1 MKLENETQNWEV
13 LDDANKLITCGKLQ
27 MLEEMK
33 EILVGFQESYTRL
46 LVVNGIRDD
55 EEMNTFIKEKASA
68 RKKILT
74 NFLDLEVFDKL
85 HELVRKDAQEVKYKF
100 KSLCENNWDIRIADQ
115 KELIHELNTD
125 LKSKKKKIIRKYSFN
140 FINYI

>member
-46 LVVNGIRDD
+46 LVVNGIKDD
-55 EEMNTFIKEKASA
+55 EEMNTFIKTA
-68 RKKILT
+68 T
-74 NFLDLEVFDKL
+74 NKLQPPPPLPAAEVSFVGDSGD
-85 HELVRKDAQEVKYKF
+85 E
-100 KSLCENNWDIRIADQ
+100 ADT
-115 KELIHELNTD
+115 KPLIEEI
-125 LKSKKKKIIRKYSFN
+125 KCI
-140 FINYI
+140 